1 VILSRENLL
10 AGGRVLSLYEAHAM
24 RFFQKRFVTAALLA
38 VALLGLS
45 VRPAQAQ
52 VRQWGVYAPGI
63 NPRAPFY
70 NPAQPFQYVAP
81 GVSLQSALINQA
93 QFGRSVS
100 QIPPW
105 IFGYNPYPPIN
116 FGPAFQ
122 TSGYGG
128 FGGGYGGG
136 FGGYSPFLS
145 TGYGGLGYGGLG
157 YGGGYGGGFG
167 GGYGGGYNPS
177 LSTGYNPYGGY
188 TDPYGG
194 GILNGAA
201 DVLFA
206 EGRFMIQTEQARLM
220 RNKWKVEELDYR
232 KKAFDLESYF
242 RANTPSYAEV
252 KEKLDKDIL
261 RRVQNSA
268 NTGEIWSGVSQNILL
283 RDFAKNQAKKL
294 NMPEIPVLEN
304 VLRRINVTKNGGNM
318 GLLRHG
324 GELNWPSALTEMAS
338 RDVRRDMDLQA
349 RALYQQ
355 AEQTGKGDPATIKDL
370 RTNIKNLRD
379 KLVARVN
386 DIPTEQYTDARR
398 FLSDLEDA
406 VRGVERGDA
415 PSFFDFQKFV
425 RGGKRTVTD
434 VVNYMNENGLTFA
447 PAVEGD
453 QGAYE
458 ALYQSMAAQNIA
470 MNDQLRPTASTR
482 Q

>member
-1 VILSRENLL
+1 
-10 AGGRVLSLYEAHAM
+10 M
-24 RFFQKRFVTAALLA
+24 RSSQKRFVTAALLG

-45 VRPAQAQ
+45 ARPAHAQ

-63 NPRAPFY
+63 NPNAPFY
-70 NPAQPFQYVAP
+70 NRANPFMMAAP
-81 GVSLQSALINQA
+81 GVSMQSALINTVNQ
-93 QFGRSVS
+93 GRAISAF
-100 QIPPW
+100 PPW
-105 IFGYNPYPPIN
+105 AFGYNPYPPIN
-116 FGPAFQ
+116 FGTAFQ
-122 TSGYGG
+122 SSGYNPWM
-128 FGGGYGGG
+128 GGGYGGG
-136 FGGYSPFLS
+136 YGGGSPFLS
-145 TGYGGLGYGGLG
+145 TGYGGGYGPSLATGFGGAGYGGI
-157 YGGGYGGGFG
+157 GGGVDV
-167 GGYGGGYNPS
+167 S
-177 LSTGYNPYGGY
+177 LSTGYNPYGGFV
-188 TDPYGG
+188 DPYGG

-201 DVLFA
+201 DVIFA

-220 RNKWKVEELDYR
+220 RNKWKVAELDYR

-261 RRVQNSA
+261 RRVQSSA
-268 NTGEIWSGVSQNILL
+268 NTGEIWQGVSQNILL

-294 NMPEIPVLEN
+294 NNVPEIPVLEN
-304 VLRRINVTKNGGNM
+304 VLRHINVTKNGGNM
-318 GLLRHG
+318 GVLRHG
-324 GELNWPSALTEMAS
+324 GELNWPTALTELAS
-338 RDVRRDMDLQA
+338 RDMRRDMDLQA

-370 RTNIKNLRD
+370 RTNIKTLRD

-386 DIPTEQYTDARR
+386 DIPTEQYSDARR

-425 RGGKRTVTD
+425 RGGKHTVKD
-434 VVNYMNENGLTFA
+434 VVDYMLEHGLTFA

-458 ALYQSMAAQNIA
+458 ALYQAMAAQNIA

-482 Q
+482 P